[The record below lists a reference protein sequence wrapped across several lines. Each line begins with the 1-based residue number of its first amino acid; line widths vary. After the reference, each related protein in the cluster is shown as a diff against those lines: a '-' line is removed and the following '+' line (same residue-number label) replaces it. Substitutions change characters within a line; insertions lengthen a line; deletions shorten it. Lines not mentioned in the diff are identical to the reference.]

1 MFNRKDDLTK
11 ELEQYYADR
20 EDHSSHSVLQEIQEA
35 ESYKNRS
42 YSRSRN
48 YDISPKNNGKGKSI
62 AVTALV
68 LSVIVIIAT
77 FAIVI
82 VGLIFSFAKT
92 EPQEPDHPADHTV
105 EPRTE
110 ITEDYFYFDSYLPDG
125 DNKNVYISDFMNALL
140 ASEMTENIKER
151 MFGDEYSIIY
161 TEVKNG
167 KVQMHSTIYLEDYR
181 ETYQGEAVQWLME
194 IQKITGS
201 MACPTTVDVFYN
213 DYLFTFD
220 SEEMA
225 EDFGIYSQEDFETIL
240 YD

>member
-42 YSRSRN
+42 YSRN
-48 YDISPKNNGKGKSI
+48 YDISPKNNGKGKSV

-82 VGLIFSFAKT
+82 VGLIFSFANKRT
-92 EPQEPDHPADHTV
+92 PEPGSTA
-105 EPRTE
+105 EPRQA
-110 ITEDYFYFDSYLPDG
+110 ITDDYFYFDSYPADG
-125 DNKNVYISDFMNALL
+125 DYGNIYISDFMSALL
-140 ASEMTENIKER
+140 SCDMSENIKNR
-151 MFGDEYSIIY
+151 MFADEYSIIY

-167 KVQMHSTIYLEDYR
+167 KVQMHSTIYLDDYR
-181 ETYQGEAVQWLME
+181 ETYQGEAARRLME

-201 MACPTTVDVFYN
+201 MACPTSVDVFYD

-225 EDFGIYSQEDFETIL
+225 EDYSIYSQEDFETIL

>member
-42 YSRSRN
+42 YSRN
-48 YDISPKNNGKGKSI
+48 YDISPKNNGKGKSV

-82 VGLIFSFAKT
+82 VGLIFSFANTKT
-92 EPQEPDHPADHTV
+92 PEPDSTA

-110 ITEDYFYFDSYLPDG
+110 ITEEYFYFDSYPADG
-125 DNKNVYISDFMNALL
+125 DYGNIYISDFMSALL
-140 ASEMTENIKER
+140 SCDMSENIKNR
-151 MFGDEYSIIY
+151 MFADEYSIIY

-167 KVQMHSTIYLEDYR
+167 KVQMHSTIYLDDYE
-181 ETYQGEAVQWLME
+181 ETYQGEAARRLME

-201 MACPTTVDVFYN
+201 MACPTSVDVFYD

-225 EDFGIYSQEDFETIL
+225 EDYGIYSQEDFETIL

>member
-42 YSRSRN
+42 YSRN
-48 YDISPKNNGKGKSI
+48 YDISPKNDGKGKSV

-77 FAIVI
+77 FAIVL
-82 VGLIFSFAKT
+82 GLIFSFADTKT
-92 EPQEPDHPADHTV
+92 PEPDSTA
-105 EPRTE
+105 EPRQA
-110 ITEDYFYFDSYLPDG
+110 ITDEYFYFDSYPADG
-125 DNKNVYISDFMNALL
+125 DYGNIYISDFMSALL
-140 ASEMTENIKER
+140 SCDMSENIRNR
-151 MFGDEYSIIY
+151 MFADEYSIIY

-167 KVQMHSTIYLEDYR
+167 KVQMHSTIYLDDYE

-201 MACPTTVDVFYN
+201 MACPTSVDVFYN
-213 DYLFTFD
+213 EYLFTFD
-220 SEEMA
+220 SVEMA
-225 EDFGIYSQEDFETIL
+225 EDYGIYSQEDFETIL

>member
-42 YSRSRN
+42 YSRN
-48 YDISPKNNGKGKSI
+48 YDISPKNNSKGKSV

-82 VGLIFSFAKT
+82 VGLIFSFADTKT
-92 EPQEPDHPADHTV
+92 PEPDSAV
-105 EPRTE
+105 EPRVE
-110 ITEDYFYFDSYLPDG
+110 ITDEYFYFDSYLADG
-125 DNKNVYISDFMNALL
+125 DYGNIYISDFMSALL
-140 ASEMTENIKER
+140 SCDMSENIKNR
-151 MFGDEYSIIY
+151 MFADEYSIIY

-167 KVQMHSTIYLEDYR
+167 KVQMHSTIYLDDYE
-181 ETYQGEAVQWLME
+181 ETYQGEAARRLME

-201 MACPTTVDVFYN
+201 MACPTSVDVFYD

-225 EDFGIYSQEDFETIL
+225 EDYGIYSQEDFETIL

>member
-42 YSRSRN
+42 YSRN
-48 YDISPKNNGKGKSI
+48 YDISPKNNGKGKSV

-82 VGLIFSFAKT
+82 VGLIFSFADTKT
-92 EPQEPDHPADHTV
+92 PEPDSAV

-110 ITEDYFYFDSYLPDG
+110 ITDDYFYFDSYFADG
-125 DNKNVYISDFMNALL
+125 NDGNVYISDFMNALH
-140 ASEMTENIKER
+140 ASEMSENIKER
-151 MFGDEYSIIY
+151 MFGNEYSYIC
-161 TEVKNG
+161 TEVDNG
-167 KVQMHSTIYLEDYR
+167 SLHMHSTIYLEDYE

-201 MACPTTVDVFYN
+201 MACPTSVDVFYN
-213 DYLFTFD
+213 EYLFTFD

-225 EDFGIYSQEDFETIL
+225 EDYGIYSQEDFETIL

>member
-42 YSRSRN
+42 YSRN
-48 YDISPKNNGKGKSI
+48 YDISPKNNGKSKSI
-62 AVTALV
+62 TVTALV
-68 LSVIVIIAT
+68 L
-77 FAIVI
+77 
-82 VGLIFSFAKT
+82 IFSFADTKT
-92 EPQEPDHPADHTV
+92 PEPGSTA
-105 EPRTE
+105 EPRVE
-110 ITEDYFYFDSYLPDG
+110 ITDDYFYFDSYLPGG

-140 ASEMTENIKER
+140 ASEMSENIKER
-151 MFGDEYSIIY
+151 MFGNEYSIIY
-161 TEVKNG
+161 TETNNG
-167 KVQMHSTIYLEDYR
+167 TVHMHSTIYLEDYR

-213 DYLFTFD
+213 EYLFTFD

>member
-42 YSRSRN
+42 YSRN

-62 AVTALV
+62 AVMALV

-92 EPQEPDHPADHTV
+92 EPREPDHPADHTV

-110 ITEDYFYFDSYLPDG
+110 ITDDYFYFDSYLPDG

-140 ASEMTENIKER
+140 ASEMSENIKEQ
-151 MFGDEYSIIY
+151 MFSNEYSFIY
-161 TEVKNG
+161 TGVDNG
-167 KVQMHSTIYLEDYR
+167 ALYMHCAIYLEDYR
-181 ETYQGEAVQWLME
+181 ETYQGEAAERLME

-201 MACPTTVDVFYN
+201 MACPTSVDVFYN
-213 DYLFTFD
+213 EYLFTFD

-225 EDFGIYSQEDFETIL
+225 EDYGIYSQEDFETIL

>member
-42 YSRSRN
+42 YSRN

-68 LSVIVIIAT
+68 VSFIVIIAT
-77 FAIVI
+77 FAIVL
-82 VGLIFSFAKT
+82 GLIFSFADTKT
-92 EPQEPDHPADHTV
+92 PEPDSAV

-110 ITEDYFYFDSYLPDG
+110 ITDDYFYFDSYLPEG
-125 DNKNVYISDFMNALL
+125 YNKNVYISDFMNALL
-140 ASEMTENIKER
+140 ASEMSENIKER

-181 ETYQGEAVQWLME
+181 ETYQGEAARRLME
-194 IQKITGS
+194 IRKITGS
-201 MACPTTVDVFYN
+201 MACPTSVDVFYD

-225 EDFGIYSQEDFETIL
+225 EDYGIYSQEDFETIL

>member
-42 YSRSRN
+42 YSRN
-48 YDISPKNNGKGKSI
+48 YDISPKNNGKGKPI

-82 VGLIFSFAKT
+82 VGLIFSFANTKT
-92 EPQEPDHPADHTV
+92 PEPDSTA
-105 EPRTE
+105 EPRAE
-110 ITEDYFYFDSYLPDG
+110 ITEEYFYFDSYLPDG

-140 ASEMTENIKER
+140 ASEMSENIKER
-151 MFGDEYSIIY
+151 MFGNEYSYIC
-161 TEVKNG
+161 TEVDNG
-167 KVQMHSTIYLEDYR
+167 SLHMHSTIYLEDYE
-181 ETYQGEAVQWLME
+181 ETYQGEAAEWLMQ

-201 MACPTTVDVFYN
+201 MACPTSVDVFYN
-213 DYLFTFD
+213 EYLFTFD

-225 EDFGIYSQEDFETIL
+225 EDYGIYSQEDFETIL

>member
-42 YSRSRN
+42 YSRN
-48 YDISPKNNGKGKSI
+48 YDISPKNNGKGKSVAI
-62 AVTALV
+62 TALV

-82 VGLIFSFAKT
+82 VGLIFSFANTKT
-92 EPQEPDHPADHTV
+92 PEPDHPV
-105 EPRTE
+105 EPRQA
-110 ITEDYFYFDSYLPDG
+110 ITDEYFYFDSYPADG
-125 DNKNVYISDFMNALL
+125 DYGNMYISDFMSALL
-140 ASEMTENIKER
+140 SCDMSENIKNR
-151 MFGDEYSIIY
+151 MFADEYSIIY

-167 KVQMHSTIYLEDYR
+167 KVQMHSAIYLDDYE
-181 ETYQGEAVQWLME
+181 ETYQGEAARRLME

-201 MACPTTVDVFYN
+201 MACPTSVDVFYD

-220 SEEMA
+220 SEEIA
-225 EDFGIYSQEDFETIL
+225 EDYGIYSQEDFETIL

>member
-35 ESYKNRS
+35 ESYKTRS
-42 YSRSRN
+42 YSRN

-82 VGLIFSFAKT
+82 VGLIFSFANTKT
-92 EPQEPDHPADHTV
+92 PEPDSTA
-105 EPRTE
+105 EPRAE
-110 ITEDYFYFDSYLPDG
+110 ITDEYFYFDSYQADG
-125 DNKNVYISDFMNALL
+125 DYGNMYISDFMSALL
-140 ASEMTENIKER
+140 SCDMSENIKNR
-151 MFGDEYSIIY
+151 MFADEYSYIC
-161 TEVKNG
+161 TEVDNG
-167 KVQMHSTIYLEDYR
+167 SLYMHCAIYLEDYE

-213 DYLFTFD
+213 EYLFTFD
-220 SEEMA
+220 SVEMA
-225 EDFGIYSQEDFETIL
+225 EDYGIYSQEDFETIL

>member
-42 YSRSRN
+42 YSRN

-82 VGLIFSFAKT
+82 VGLIFSFANTKT
-92 EPQEPDHPADHTV
+92 PEPDSAV

-110 ITEDYFYFDSYLPDG
+110 ITDDYFYFDSYLPGG

-140 ASEMTENIKER
+140 ASEMSENIKER
-151 MFGDEYSIIY
+151 MFGNEYSYIC
-161 TEVKNG
+161 TEVDNG
-167 KVQMHSTIYLEDYR
+167 SLHMHSTIYLEDYE
-181 ETYQGEAVQWLME
+181 ETYQGEAVQWLMQ
-194 IQKITGS
+194 IQEITGS
-201 MACPTTVDVFYN
+201 MACPTSVDVFYN
-213 DYLFTFD
+213 EYLFTFD
-220 SEEMA
+220 SVEMA
-225 EDFGIYSQEDFETIL
+225 EDYGIYSQEDFETIL

>member
-35 ESYKNRS
+35 ESYKNRN
-42 YSRSRN
+42 YSRN
-48 YDISPKNNGKGKSI
+48 YDISPKNNGKGKPI

-82 VGLIFSFAKT
+82 VGLIFSFADTKT
-92 EPQEPDHPADHTV
+92 PEPDSAV

-110 ITEDYFYFDSYLPDG
+110 ITDDYFYFDSYPADG
-125 DNKNVYISDFMNALL
+125 DYGNMYISDFMSALL
-140 ASEMTENIKER
+140 SCDMSENIKNR

-167 KVQMHSTIYLEDYR
+167 KVQMHSTIYLDDYE
-181 ETYQGEAVQWLME
+181 ETYQGEAARRLME

-201 MACPTTVDVFYN
+201 MACPTSVDVFYD

>member
-42 YSRSRN
+42 YSRN
-48 YDISPKNNGKGKSI
+48 YDISPKNSGKGKSV

-82 VGLIFSFAKT
+82 VGLIFSFADTKT
-92 EPQEPDHPADHTV
+92 PEPDSAV
-105 EPRTE
+105 EPRVE
-110 ITEDYFYFDSYLPDG
+110 ITDDYFYFDSYFADG
-125 DNKNVYISDFMNALL
+125 NDGNVYISDFMSALL
-140 ASEMTENIKER
+140 ASEMSENIKER
-151 MFGDEYSIIY
+151 MFGNEYSIIY

-167 KVQMHSTIYLEDYR
+167 KVQMHSAIYLDDYE
-181 ETYQGEAVQWLME
+181 ETYQGEAARWLME
-194 IQKITGS
+194 IQKITSS
-201 MACPTTVDVFYN
+201 MACPTSVDVFYN
-213 DYLFTFD
+213 EYLFTFD
-220 SEEMA
+220 SEKMA
-225 EDFGIYSQEDFETIL
+225 EDYCIYSQEDFETIL

>member
-42 YSRSRN
+42 YSRN

-77 FAIVI
+77 FAIVL
-82 VGLIFSFAKT
+82 GLIFSFADTKT
-92 EPQEPDHPADHTV
+92 PEPDSTA
-105 EPRTE
+105 EPRQE
-110 ITEDYFYFDSYLPDG
+110 ITGDYFYFDSYLPEG

-140 ASEMTENIKER
+140 ASEMSENIKER
-151 MFGDEYSIIY
+151 MFGDEYSYIC
-161 TEVKNG
+161 TEVDNG
-167 KVQMHSTIYLEDYR
+167 SLYMHSTIYLEDYR

-220 SEEMA
+220 SEEIA

>member
-77 FAIVI
+77 FAIVL
-82 VGLIFSFAKT
+82 GLIFSFADTKT
-92 EPQEPDHPADHTV
+92 PEPDSTA
-105 EPRTE
+105 EPRAE
-110 ITEDYFYFDSYLPDG
+110 ITDDYFYFDSYLPDG

-140 ASEMTENIKER
+140 ASEMSENIKER
-151 MFGDEYSIIY
+151 MFGDEYSYIC
-161 TEVKNG
+161 TEVDNG
-167 KVQMHSTIYLEDYR
+167 SLHMHSTIYLEDYR

-213 DYLFTFD
+213 DYLFTFN
-220 SEEMA
+220 SEEIA

>member
-42 YSRSRN
+42 YSRN

-62 AVTALV
+62 AIAALV

-92 EPQEPDHPADHTV
+92 EPQEPDSTA

-110 ITEDYFYFDSYLPDG
+110 ITDDYFYFDSYLPDG

-140 ASEMTENIKER
+140 ASEMSENIKER

-167 KVQMHSTIYLEDYR
+167 KVQMHSTIYLDDYR
-181 ETYQGEAVQWLME
+181 ETYQGEAAERLME

-201 MACPTTVDVFYN
+201 MACPTSVDVFYN
-213 DYLFTFD
+213 EYLFTFD

-225 EDFGIYSQEDFETIL
+225 EDQGIYSQEDFETIL

>member
-42 YSRSRN
+42 YSRN
-48 YDISPKNNGKGKSI
+48 YDISPKNNGKGKSV

-68 LSVIVIIAT
+68 LSFIVIIAT
-77 FAIVI
+77 FAIVL
-82 VGLIFSFAKT
+82 GLIFSFADTKT
-92 EPQEPDHPADHTV
+92 PEPDSAV

-110 ITEDYFYFDSYLPDG
+110 ITEDYFYFDSYLPEG
-125 DNKNVYISDFMNALL
+125 DNKNVYISDFMSALL
-140 ASEMTENIKER
+140 ASEMSENIKER
-151 MFGDEYSIIY
+151 MFGNEYSYIC
-161 TEVKNG
+161 TEVDNG
-167 KVQMHSTIYLEDYR
+167 SLQMHSTIYLDDYE
-181 ETYQGEAVQWLME
+181 ETYQGEAARRLME

-201 MACPTTVDVFYN
+201 MACPTSVDVFYD

-225 EDFGIYSQEDFETIL
+225 EDYGIYSQEDFETIL

>member
-62 AVTALV
+62 AIAALV

-82 VGLIFSFAKT
+82 VGLIFSFAKP
-92 EPQEPDHPADHTV
+92 EPREPDSTA

-140 ASEMTENIKER
+140 ASEMSENIKER

-167 KVQMHSTIYLEDYR
+167 KVQMHSTIYLDDYR
-181 ETYQGEAVQWLME
+181 ETYQGEAAERLME

-201 MACPTTVDVFYN
+201 MACPTSVDVFYN
-213 DYLFTFD
+213 EYLFTFD

-225 EDFGIYSQEDFETIL
+225 EDQGIYSQEDFETIL

>member
-42 YSRSRN
+42 YSRN

-68 LSVIVIIAT
+68 VSFIVIIAT
-77 FAIVI
+77 FAIVL
-82 VGLIFSFAKT
+82 GFIFSFADTKT
-92 EPQEPDHPADHTV
+92 PEPDSTA

-110 ITEDYFYFDSYLPDG
+110 ITDEYYYFDSYLPEG

-140 ASEMTENIKER
+140 ASEMSENIKER
-151 MFGDEYSIIY
+151 MFGDEYSYIC
-161 TEVKNG
+161 TEVDNG
-167 KVQMHSTIYLEDYR
+167 SRICTPLFTLRIIGKPTKGRLSNGLWKYKKLQD
-181 ETYQGEAVQWLME
+181 QWLAQLPLMYF
-194 IQKITGS
+194 IMIICLHLIRKK
-201 MACPTTVDVFYN
+201 
-213 DYLFTFD
+213 
-220 SEEMA
+220 
-225 EDFGIYSQEDFETIL
+225 
-240 YD
+240 

>member
-42 YSRSRN
+42 YSRN
-48 YDISPKNNGKGKSI
+48 YDISPKNNGKGKPI

-82 VGLIFSFAKT
+82 VGLVFSIAHMDT
-92 EPQEPDHPADHTV
+92 PEPDSTA
-105 EPRTE
+105 EPRQA
-110 ITEDYFYFDSYLPDG
+110 ITDEYFYFDNYPADG
-125 DNKNVYISDFMNALL
+125 DYGNMYISDFMSALL
-140 ASEMTENIKER
+140 SCDMSENIKER
-151 MFGDEYSIIY
+151 MFSNEYSFIY
-161 TEVKNG
+161 TGVDNG
-167 KVQMHSTIYLEDYR
+167 SLYMHCAIYLDDYE

-201 MACPTTVDVFYN
+201 MACPTSVDVFYN
-213 DYLFTFD
+213 EYLFTFD

-225 EDFGIYSQEDFETIL
+225 EDYGIYSQEDFETIL

>member
-42 YSRSRN
+42 YSRN
-48 YDISPKNNGKGKSI
+48 YDISPKNNGKGKYI

-92 EPQEPDHPADHTV
+92 EPREPDSTA

-140 ASEMTENIKER
+140 ASEMSENIKER

-201 MACPTTVDVFYN
+201 MACPTSVDVFYN
-213 DYLFTFD
+213 EYLFTFN
-220 SEEMA
+220 SEEIA
-225 EDFGIYSQEDFETIL
+225 EDQGIYSQEDFETIL

>member
-42 YSRSRN
+42 YSRN

-82 VGLIFSFAKT
+82 VGLIFSFANTKT
-92 EPQEPDHPADHTV
+92 PEPDSTA
-105 EPRTE
+105 EPRAE
-110 ITEDYFYFDSYLPDG
+110 ITEEYFYFDSYPADG
-125 DNKNVYISDFMNALL
+125 DYGNMYISDFMSALP
-140 ASEMTENIKER
+140 SCDMSENIRNR
-151 MFGDEYSIIY
+151 MFADEYSIIY

-167 KVQMHSTIYLEDYR
+167 KVQMHSTIYLDDYE
-181 ETYQGEAVQWLME
+181 ETYQGEAARRLME

-201 MACPTTVDVFYN
+201 MACPTSVDVFYN
-213 DYLFTFD
+213 EYLFTFD
-220 SEEMA
+220 SVEMA
-225 EDFGIYSQEDFETIL
+225 EDYGIYSQEDFETIL

>member
-1 MFNRKDDLTK
+1 M
-11 ELEQYYADR
+11 
-20 EDHSSHSVLQEIQEA
+20 QEIQEA

-42 YSRSRN
+42 YSRN

-62 AVTALV
+62 AVTTLV
-68 LSVIVIIAT
+68 VSFIVIIAT
-77 FAIVI
+77 FAIVL
-82 VGLIFSFAKT
+82 GLIFSFADTKT
-92 EPQEPDHPADHTV
+92 PEPDRAV

-110 ITEDYFYFDSYLPDG
+110 ITDDYFYFDSYLPEG

-140 ASEMTENIKER
+140 ASEMSENIKER

-161 TEVKNG
+161 TEEKNG

>member
-42 YSRSRN
+42 YSRN
-48 YDISPKNNGKGKSI
+48 YDISPKNNGKGKSVAI
-62 AVTALV
+62 TALV

-82 VGLIFSFAKT
+82 VGLIFSFANTKT
-92 EPQEPDHPADHTV
+92 PEPDHPV
-105 EPRTE
+105 EPRQA
-110 ITEDYFYFDSYLPDG
+110 ITDEYFYFDSYPADG
-125 DNKNVYISDFMNALL
+125 DYGNMYISDFMSALL
-140 ASEMTENIKER
+140 SCDMSENIKNR
-151 MFGDEYSIIY
+151 MFADEYSIIY

-167 KVQMHSTIYLEDYR
+167 KVQMHSAIYLDDYE
-181 ETYQGEAVQWLME
+181 ETYQGEAARRLME

-201 MACPTTVDVFYN
+201 MACPTSVDVFY
-213 DYLFTFD
+213 DDDLFTFD
-220 SEEMA
+220 SEEIA
-225 EDFGIYSQEDFETIL
+225 EDYGIYSQEDFETIL

>member
-42 YSRSRN
+42 YSRN
-48 YDISPKNNGKGKSI
+48 YDISPKNNGRGKSI

-68 LSVIVIIAT
+68 VSFIVIIAT
-77 FAIVI
+77 FAIVL
-82 VGLIFSFAKT
+82 GLIFSFADTKT
-92 EPQEPDHPADHTV
+92 PEPEPDSSV

-110 ITEDYFYFDSYLPDG
+110 ITDDYFYFDSYLPEG

-140 ASEMTENIKER
+140 ASDMSENIKER
-151 MFGDEYSIIY
+151 TFSNEYSYIC
-161 TEVKNG
+161 TEVDNG
-167 KVQMHSTIYLEDYR
+167 SLHMHSTIYLEDYR
-181 ETYQGEAVQWLME
+181 ETYQGEAAEWLME

>member
-42 YSRSRN
+42 YSRN
-48 YDISPKNNGKGKSI
+48 YDISPKNNGKGRSV

-82 VGLIFSFAKT
+82 VGLIFSFANTKT
-92 EPQEPDHPADHTV
+92 PEPGSTA
-105 EPRTE
+105 EPRVE
-110 ITEDYFYFDSYLPDG
+110 ITEDYFYFDSYLPEG

-140 ASEMTENIKER
+140 ASEMSENIKER
-151 MFGDEYSIIY
+151 MFGNEYSFIY
-161 TEVKNG
+161 TGVDNG
-167 KVQMHSTIYLEDYR
+167 SLYMHSAIYLDDYR
-181 ETYQGEAVQWLME
+181 ETYQGEAVEWLME

-201 MACPTTVDVFYN
+201 MACPTSVDVFYN
-213 DYLFTFD
+213 EYLFTFN
-220 SEEMA
+220 SEEIA
-225 EDFGIYSQEDFETIL
+225 EDQGIYSQEDFETIL

>member
-42 YSRSRN
+42 YSRN
-48 YDISPKNNGKGKSI
+48 YDISPKNNGKGKSV

-68 LSVIVIIAT
+68 LSFIVIIAT

-82 VGLIFSFAKT
+82 VGLIFSFADTKT
-92 EPQEPDHPADHTV
+92 PEPDNRV
-105 EPRTE
+105 EPRQA
-110 ITEDYFYFDSYLPDG
+110 ITEEYFYFDSYPADG
-125 DNKNVYISDFMNALL
+125 DYGNMYISDFMSALL
-140 ASEMTENIKER
+140 SCNMSENIKNR
-151 MFGDEYSIIY
+151 MFADEYSIIY

-167 KVQMHSTIYLEDYR
+167 KVQMHSTIYLDDYE
-181 ETYQGEAVQWLME
+181 ETYQGEAAEWLME

-201 MACPTTVDVFYN
+201 MTCPTSVDVFYN
-213 DYLFTFD
+213 EYLFTFD

-225 EDFGIYSQEDFETIL
+225 EDYGIYSQEDFETIL

>member
-42 YSRSRN
+42 YSRN
-48 YDISPKNNGKGKSI
+48 YDISPKNNGKSKSI

-68 LSVIVIIAT
+68 LSFIVIIAT

-82 VGLIFSFAKT
+82 VGLIFSFADTKT
-92 EPQEPDHPADHTV
+92 PEPDSAV

-110 ITEDYFYFDSYLPDG
+110 ITDDYFYFDSYLPEG

-140 ASEMTENIKER
+140 ASEMSENIKER

>member
-42 YSRSRN
+42 YSRN
-48 YDISPKNNGKGKSI
+48 YDISPKNNGKGKSV

-82 VGLIFSFAKT
+82 VGLIFSFADTKT
-92 EPQEPDHPADHTV
+92 PEPDHPV
-105 EPRTE
+105 ESRAE
-110 ITEDYFYFDSYLPDG
+110 ITDDYFYFDSYPADG
-125 DNKNVYISDFMNALL
+125 DYGNIYISDFMSALL
-140 ASEMTENIKER
+140 SCDMSENIKNR
-151 MFGDEYSIIY
+151 MFADEYSIIY

-167 KVQMHSTIYLEDYR
+167 KVQMHSTIYLDDYE
-181 ETYQGEAVQWLME
+181 ETYQGEAARRLME

-201 MACPTTVDVFYN
+201 MACPTSVDVFYN

-225 EDFGIYSQEDFETIL
+225 EDYGIYSQEDFETIL

>member
-42 YSRSRN
+42 YSHN
-48 YDISPKNNGKGKSI
+48 YDISPKNNGKGKSV

-82 VGLIFSFAKT
+82 VGLIFSFANTKT
-92 EPQEPDHPADHTV
+92 PEPDSTA
-105 EPRTE
+105 EPRQA
-110 ITEDYFYFDSYLPDG
+110 ITDEYFYFDSYPADG
-125 DNKNVYISDFMNALL
+125 DYGNIYISDFMNALL
-140 ASEMTENIKER
+140 ASEISENIKER
-151 MFGDEYSIIY
+151 MFGNEYSYIC
-161 TEVKNG
+161 TEVDNG
-167 KVQMHSTIYLEDYR
+167 SLHMHSTIYLEDYE

-201 MACPTTVDVFYN
+201 MACPTSVDVFYN
-213 DYLFTFD
+213 EYLFTFD
-220 SEEMA
+220 SVEMA
-225 EDFGIYSQEDFETIL
+225 EDYGIYSQEDFETIL

>member
-42 YSRSRN
+42 YSRN

-68 LSVIVIIAT
+68 VSFIVIIAT
-77 FAIVI
+77 FAIVL
-82 VGLIFSFAKT
+82 GLIFSFADTKT
-92 EPQEPDHPADHTV
+92 PEPDSAV

-110 ITEDYFYFDSYLPDG
+110 ITEEYFYFDRYFADG
-125 DNKNVYISDFMNALL
+125 NDGNVYISDFMNALL
-140 ASEMTENIKER
+140 ASEMSENIKER

-161 TEVKNG
+161 TEIKNG
-167 KVQMHSTIYLEDYR
+167 KVQMHSTIYLDDYE
-181 ETYQGEAVQWLME
+181 ETYQGEAARRLME

-201 MACPTTVDVFYN
+201 MACPTSVDVFYN

-225 EDFGIYSQEDFETIL
+225 EDYNIYSQEDFETIL

>member
-35 ESYKNRS
+35 ESYKNRN
-42 YSRSRN
+42 YSRN

-82 VGLIFSFAKT
+82 VGLVFSIAHMGT
-92 EPQEPDHPADHTV
+92 PEPDSTA
-105 EPRTE
+105 EPRQE
-110 ITEDYFYFDSYLPDG
+110 ITDEYFYFDSYLPEG

-140 ASEMTENIKER
+140 ASEMSENIKER
-151 MFGDEYSIIY
+151 MFGNEYSYIC
-161 TEVKNG
+161 TEVDNG
-167 KVQMHSTIYLEDYR
+167 SLHMHSTIYLEDYE
-181 ETYQGEAVQWLME
+181 ETYQGEAARRLME

-201 MACPTTVDVFYN
+201 MACPTSVDVFYN

-225 EDFGIYSQEDFETIL
+225 EDYGIYSQEDFETIL

>member
-42 YSRSRN
+42 YSRN
-48 YDISPKNNGKGKSI
+48 YDISTKNNSKGKSV

-68 LSVIVIIAT
+68 LSFIVIIAT

-82 VGLIFSFAKT
+82 VGLIFSFADTKT
-92 EPQEPDHPADHTV
+92 PEPDSAA
-105 EPRTE
+105 EPRQA
-110 ITEDYFYFDSYLPDG
+110 ITDEYFYFDSYPADG
-125 DNKNVYISDFMNALL
+125 DYGNMYISDFMSALP
-140 ASEMTENIKER
+140 SCDMSENIRNR
-151 MFGDEYSIIY
+151 MFADEYSIIY

-167 KVQMHSTIYLEDYR
+167 KVQMHSTIYLDDYE
-181 ETYQGEAVQWLME
+181 ETYQGEAARRLME

-213 DYLFTFD
+213 EYLFTFD

-225 EDFGIYSQEDFETIL
+225 ENYGIYSQEDFETIL